1 MLPSLSFDLI
11 AKYLAGKAFDQ
22 LKGDAD
28 AAESRLNRLSTRL
41 GGIGAAMSKI
51 GAGMTAAVTTP
62 LVIMGN
68 AMVER
73 ASQAQE
79 AASAFD
85 ILFENNAKSVRR
97 WADETAIAMGRSTY
111 ELQGQAASFQQLFK
125 AAAPTG
131 EAAAGLSQQFAA
143 LTQDLASFY
152 NVTESDALA
161 KLRSG
166 LAGEAE
172 PLRTFG
178 VFLTE
183 AAVKAKAMEMG
194 LGGANGKLTEQEK
207 ILARA
212 RLILETTTDAQGD
225 AVRTAGSFA
234 NQSRAL
240 SAAWNDLAVKLG
252 TVLLPLA
259 TKFVTAL
266 TGLVRWFEQLNPA
279 TQEWIV
285 IAGGVAAA
293 LGPMLAALGTV
304 TLSFAALLPVLP
316 AIGAAF
322 AALAGPVGLVVAAL
336 AGIAVAWAYW
346 DDIKAKFPGF
356 ASAVE
361 TALAG
366 AKAALGTFWEA
377 LKSWNEMLMAL
388 FSGDF
393 GQAFAKAN
401 DVLLEFA
408 QMGTHVF
415 EAMFPGALDVAK
427 AKVEEWKAALG
438 AMKDAALM
446 ILQAMVEGI
455 KSWVVDR
462 LNAIWNSAAE
472 KIRWFTGLFKTMD
485 DEVVRHSYV
494 PDMVRSIGEWM
505 GQLPSMMI
513 APAQQAAQGTMD
525 AFANVGSSIS
535 SVFEGIGSDIAAAI
549 KGTKSWGDVLAGVL
563 QRIASLVLS
572 QTSFGG
578 MGIFGSLLKGLFGGF
593 FASGGVLRAGQI
605 GVVGENGPEVIS
617 SGAQPLR
624 VTPLQAA
631 NGNAAPVI
639 TLQQTVNVNG
649 AAGNSEVVALVRR
662 AVADAGPSVVEA
674 AKSAVFSDMRRRP
687 ALTR

>member
-41 GGIGAAMSKI
+41 GGIGAAMSKL
-51 GAGMTAAVTTP
+51 GAGLTAGVTTP

-85 ILFENNAKSVRR
+85 ALFQSNAESVRR
-97 WADETAIAMGRSTY
+97 WADETAKAMGRSTY
-111 ELQGQAASFQQLFK
+111 ELQGQAASFQQLFE

-131 EAAAGLSQQFAA
+131 EAAAGLSEQFAA

-152 NVTESDALA
+152 NLSEKDVLR

-166 LAGEAE
+166 LVGEAE
-172 PLRTFG
+172 PLRD
-178 VFLTE
+178 LSIMLNE
-183 AAVKAKAMEMG
+183 AGVKAKAIEMG
-194 LGGANGKLTEQEK
+194 LGDANGKLSEQEK

-212 RLILETTTDAQGD
+212 QLIMEGSTRAQGD

-234 NQSRAL
+234 NQVRTL
-240 SAAWNDLAVKLG
+240 SGAWNDLAVKLG

-266 TGLVRWFEQLNPA
+266 TGLVRWFEQLSPA

-316 AIGAAF
+316 AIGAGF

-366 AKAALGTFWEA
+366 AQAALQTFWTA
-377 LKSWNEMLMAL
+377 LLNWNDMLMAL

-393 GQAFAKAN
+393 SKAWSIARTA
-401 DVLLEFA
+401 LLDFS
-408 QMGTHVF
+408 QMGVRVLEVT
-415 EAMFPGALDVAK
+415 FPGALEAARAK
-427 AKVEEWKAALG
+427 MEEWKAALG
-438 AMKDAALM
+438 AMKDAAVM
-446 ILQAMVEGI
+446 ILQQMVEGI
-455 KSWVVDR
+455 KSWVEGQ
-462 LNAIWNSAAE
+462 LNSIWDSAAA
-472 KIRWFTGLFKTMD
+472 KIQWVSDKFYGLYD
-485 DEVVRHSYV
+485 AVVGHSYV
-494 PDMVRSIGEWM
+494 PDMVRGIGDWM

-549 KGTKSWGDVLAGVL
+549 NGTKSWADVLQSVL
-563 QRIASLVLS
+563 SRIANLVLS
-572 QTSFGG
+572 QMDFGG
-578 MGIFGSLLKGLFGGF
+578 GIFGSLLRGLFGGF

-605 GVVGENGPEVIS
+605 GVVGERGPELIS

-624 VTPLQAA
+624 VTPLNDNGRQTANANYSPTFNIDARGADQAA
-631 NGNAAPVI
+631 V
-639 TLQQTVNVNG
+639 TRLQR
-649 AAGNSEVVALVRR
+649 ALGDFARTENKRIDARMDARQVRKVR
-662 AVADAGPSVVEA
+662 A
-674 AKSAVFSDMRRRP
+674 
-687 ALTR
+687 

>member
-1 MLPSLSFDLI
+1 MLPSLSFDLV

-28 AAESRLNRLSTRL
+28 AAESRLTRLSTRL

-51 GAGMTAAVTTP
+51 GAGMTAGVTTP
-62 LVIMGN
+62 LVLMGK
-68 AMVER
+68 AMVDR
-73 ASQAQE
+73 ASEAQE

-85 ILFENNAKSVRR
+85 VLFESNAESVRR

-131 EAAAGLSQQFAA
+131 EAAAGLSEKFAA
-143 LTQDLASFY
+143 LTQDLASLY
-152 NVTESDALA
+152 NVSESDALA

-194 LGGANGKLTEQEK
+194 LGDANGKLTEQEK

-225 AVRTAGSFA
+225 AVRTASSFA

-259 TKFVTAL
+259 TKFVRAL
-266 TGLVRWFEQLNPA
+266 TGLVRWFEQLSPA

-293 LGPMLAALGTV
+293 LGPVLAALGTV
-304 TLSFAALLPVLP
+304 TLSIAALLPLLP
-316 AIGAAF
+316 AIGAGF

-377 LKSWNEMLMAL
+377 LKSWNGMLMAL

-393 GQAFAKAN
+393 SQAFSKAKE
-401 DVLLEFA
+401 VLFEFS
-408 QMGTHVF
+408 QMGVRVF
-415 EAMFPGALDVAK
+415 EAMFPGSIDTAK
-427 AKVEEWKAALG
+427 AKIEEWKIALG
-438 AMKDAALM
+438 AMKDAAIM
-446 ILQAMVEGI
+446 ILQQMIEGI
-455 KSWVVDR
+455 KSWVEGQ
-462 LNAIWNSAAE
+462 LNAIWDSAAD
-472 KIRWFTGLFKTMD
+472 KIRWVTGIFKWMG
-485 DEVVRHSYV
+485 DEVVHHSYV
-494 PDMVRSIGEWM
+494 PDMVKGIGDWM

-563 QRIASLVLS
+563 QKIGNLVLS
-572 QTSFGG
+572 QMDFGG

-593 FASGGVLRAGQI
+593 FATGGVLSAGKVGI
-605 GVVGENGPEVIS
+605 VGESGPELIS
-617 SGAQPLR
+617 AGASPIR
-624 VTPLQAA
+624 VTPLNDNGRQTANSNYSPTFNIDARGADQAA
-631 NGNAAPVI
+631 
-639 TLQQTVNVNG
+639 
-649 AAGNSEVVALVRR
+649 VARLERSLNEFARTEAKRIDARMDTRQIRKVR
-662 AVADAGPSVVEA
+662 A
-674 AKSAVFSDMRRRP
+674 
-687 ALTR
+687 

>member
-1 MLPSLSFDLI
+1 MLPSLSFDLV

-28 AAESRLNRLSTRL
+28 AAESRLTRLSTRL

-51 GAGMTAAVTTP
+51 GAGMTAGVTTP

-85 ILFENNAKSVRR
+85 ALFQSNAESVRR
-97 WADETAIAMGRSTY
+97 WADATAKAMGRSTY

-131 EAAAGLSQQFAA
+131 EAAAGLSEKFAA

-194 LGGANGKLTEQEK
+194 LGDANGKLTEQEK

-212 RLILETTTDAQGD
+212 KLILETTTDAQGD
-225 AVRTAGSFA
+225 AVRTASSFA

-266 TGLVRWFEQLNPA
+266 TGLVRWFEQLSPA

-304 TLSFAALLPVLP
+304 TLSIAALLPLLP
-316 AIGAAF
+316 AIGAGF

-336 AGIAVAWAYW
+336 AAIAVAWAYW

-366 AKAALGTFWEA
+366 AQAALQTFWTA
-377 LKSWNEMLMAL
+377 LLNWNSMLLAL

-393 GQAFAKAN
+393 SQAWAIAKSA
-401 DVLLEFA
+401 LLDFG
-408 QMGTHVF
+408 QMGTRVF
-415 EAMFPGALDVAK
+415 EAMFPGALDAAK
-427 AKVEEWKAALG
+427 AKMEEWKAALV

-455 KSWVVDR
+455 KSWVEQQ
-462 LNAIWNSAAE
+462 LNAVWDSAAA
-472 KIRWFTGLFKTMD
+472 KIQWVSDKFYGLYD
-485 DEVVRHSYV
+485 AVVGHSYV
-494 PDMVRSIGEWM
+494 PDMVKGIGDWM

-513 APAQQAAQGTMD
+513 APAQKAAEGTED

-563 QRIASLVLS
+563 QKIGNLVLS
-572 QTSFGG
+572 QMDFGG

-593 FASGGVLRAGQI
+593 FATGGVLASGKV
-605 GVVGENGPEVIS
+605 GVVGENGPELIS
-617 SGAQPLR
+617 AGASPIR
-624 VTPLQAA
+624 VTPLNDNGRQTANSNYSPTFNIDARGADQAA
-631 NGNAAPVI
+631 
-639 TLQQTVNVNG
+639 
-649 AAGNSEVVALVRR
+649 VARLERSLNEFARTEAKRIDARMDTRQVRKVR
-662 AVADAGPSVVEA
+662 A
-674 AKSAVFSDMRRRP
+674 
-687 ALTR
+687 